1 MSGIKDRE
9 RSSLEGAQ
17 RALPSTPTR
26 EDANFTA
33 SRLLLARER
42 RGLTRKELA
51 AQIGVTPDCVT
62 KYEAQSCSP
71 SNDTLHRCSF
81 ALGFP
86 IGWFTAPE
94 VSLLDSDAL
103 SFRARRSMSAALR
116 SKATRAGDMAIS
128 VVLPELRRRFAL
140 PPVAVPDL
148 SQHEPEEAAALL
160 RHEWKL
166 GCGPISNM
174 VHLLEAKGVGVFWL
188 NEDSACLDAWSLWH
202 DEMPVVMFNIRG
214 VAGCRARFD
223 AAHELGHLVLHR
235 GADVLDGLEV
245 ENQANRFASA
255 FLLPEDQFRA
265 ESPRYPIL
273 DAFFP
278 LKKRWGVSLAAMV
291 MRSKQ
296 LGIFSDWNTR
306 RAFQEIAT
314 RGWKTREPDEIA
326 LPRESSRL
334 QAMIGERLRAKKIG
348 EAQFA
353 QDLFLVKSDLLEL
366 MPFLPAPAAIATA
379 AKAEK
384 PARPRRASAPKKA
397 TRKTAEKKKPVLSL
411 VARSDG
417 ETEEYGE
424 EEIAPMPSLRLVS

>member
-1 MSGIKDRE
+1 MSDTKDRK
-9 RSSLEGAQ
+9 RSSQTGTARAVSRASLSAQ
-17 RALPSTPTR
+17 ARNDSS
-26 EDANFTA
+26 FTA

-42 RGLTRKELA
+42 RGLTRKQLA
-51 AQIGVTPDCVT
+51 ALIGVTPDCVT
-62 KYEAQSCSP
+62 KYEGQSCSP
-71 SNDTLHRCSF
+71 SNETLHRCSF

-116 SKATRAGDMAIS
+116 AKATRAGDLAIS
-128 VVLPELRRRFAL
+128 VLLPELRRRFAL
-140 PPVAVPDL
+140 PPIAVPDL
-148 SQHEPEEAAALL
+148 SQHEPEEAAVLL

-202 DEMPVVMFNIRG
+202 DEMPLVMFNLRG
-214 VAGCRARFD
+214 DAGCRARFD

-245 ENQANRFASA
+245 ENEANRFASA

-273 DAFFP
+273 NAFFP
-278 LKKRWGVSLAAMV
+278 LKKRWGVSLAAMI

-296 LGIFSDWNTR
+296 LGLFSEWNTR
-306 RAFQEIAT
+306 RAFQEIAS
-314 RGWKTREPDEIA
+314 RGWKTCEPKEIA

-334 QAMIGERLRAKKIG
+334 QAMIGERLRAKKVG
-348 EAQFA
+348 EDQLA

-366 MPFLPAPAAIATA
+366 MPFLPAPTA
-379 AKAEK
+379 PAKAEK
-384 PARPRRASAPKKA
+384 PAQPRRASAPKKA
-397 TRKTAEKKKPVLSL
+397 TRKTVETKPKLALVEKNEGKI
-411 VARSDG
+411 
-417 ETEEYGE
+417 EEHDDE
-424 EEIAPMPSLRLVS
+424 SFVTPSLRLVS